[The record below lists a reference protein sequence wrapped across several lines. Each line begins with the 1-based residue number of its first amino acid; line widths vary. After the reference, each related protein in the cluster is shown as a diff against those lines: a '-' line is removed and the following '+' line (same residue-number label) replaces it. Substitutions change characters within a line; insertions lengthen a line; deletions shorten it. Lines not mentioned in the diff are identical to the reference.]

1 MTSNHY
7 ANSRLGRNDLIC
19 KIGLGKVV
27 ESFAVD
33 KGHKD
38 GSEIHVVT
46 TTGLIVIFNR
56 NTHKMVTVLIAR
68 PNQISR
74 YYNTLGREAPE
85 WLLNIA
91 YEHLKLGYH
100 LV

>member
-7 ANSRLGRNDLIC
+7 SNCRVGRNELIQQ
-19 KIGLGKVV
+19 IGLGKVV

-38 GSEIHVVT
+38 GSEIHIVT
-46 TTGLIVIFNR
+46 STGLIVVFNR
-56 NTHKMVTVLIAR
+56 NSHKMVTILIAR

-74 YYNTLGREAPE
+74 YYDMVGRKAPE

-91 YEHLKLGYH
+91 YEHFELGYH
-100 LV
+100 LR

>member
-7 ANSRLGRNDLIC
+7 SNCRVDRNELIQQ
-19 KIGLGKVV
+19 IGLGKVV

-38 GSEIHVVT
+38 GSEIHIVT
-46 TTGLIVIFNR
+46 STGLIVVFNR
-56 NTHKMVTVLIAR
+56 NSHKMVTILIAR
-68 PNQISR
+68 PNQINR
-74 YYNTLGREAPE
+74 YYDMVGRKAPE

-91 YEHLKLGYH
+91 YEHFKLGYH
-100 LV
+100 LR

>member
-1 MTSNHY
+1 MTSKHY

-38 GSEIHVVT
+38 GSEIHIIT
-46 TTGLIVIFNR
+46 TSGLIIVFNR
-56 NTHKMVTVLIAR
+56 ITHKMVTVLIAR
-68 PNQISR
+68 PAQISR
-74 YYNTLGREAPE
+74 YYDMLGREAPE
-85 WLLNIA
+85 YLLNIA
-91 YEHLKLGYH
+91 KEHMKMGYN
-100 LV
+100 LR